1 MKHIFFD
8 LETTGLNASI
18 GNKITCICAIDS
30 DGNKFS
36 CVEPQEELMV
46 KSFLKWL
53 SDKPPSDYS
62 FVSANGVGFDI
73 PFILIRSLFFL
84 EPLTKVEL
92 NALLNRKHFD
102 LMTITSRFVSLDN
115 LAILFKCKRKTG
127 KGSDAIVLYQQNKM
141 QELAEY
147 CMNDVEMTRDIFLTY
162 ESLQEKSL

>member
-30 DGNKFS
+30 DGNRFS
-36 CVEPQEELMV
+36 CVEPQEELIV

-53 SDKPPSDYS
+53 SNYS
-62 FVSANGVGFDI
+62 PDEFAFVSANGVGFDI

-84 EPLTKVEL
+84 EPLTKSEL

-102 LMTITSRFVSLDN
+102 IMTITSRFVSLDN
-115 LAILFKCKRKTG
+115 LATLFKCKRKTG
-127 KGSDAIVLYQQNKM
+127 KGSDAIVLYQENKLK
-141 QELAEY
+141 ELAEY
-147 CMNDVEMTRDIFLTY
+147 CMNDVEVTKDIFYTF
-162 ESLQEKSL
+162 ESMQEKS